1 MVPDPS
7 CYFHHQLNPPP
18 AAMKRRAFLSQLTLA
33 SAAASLPLRA
43 FASSEPS
50 KSLHP
55 RAPRGKAEYCIFIWL
70 GGGMSQI
77 DTFDPK
83 KRGNAAKRLPG
94 TDYTII
100 PTAVAGVSYTEHL
113 ARTARLAER
122 VTAVRTI
129 NHRLGSEH
137 ALATNFVHT
146 GRPVSGATTY
156 PSIGS
161 IVAHE
166 RGAVTANV
174 PAYMLMGYPSATRGP
189 GFLGPKA
196 GFVYLV
202 DTETG
207 PAGLSVPAGITRV
220 RTVRRQTLLGAL
232 QGPQGD
238 AALIEEYEQTQRE
251 ALRLAGPAFMRNFNL
266 VEEPGSLRQ
275 RYGGE
280 FGQRCLLARRLV
292 EAGVRFIEVSHNL
305 NFVNGAGWD
314 THHEA
319 HAQQHVLIEQVDMAL
334 SALIE
339 DLEAKGLLD
348 KTLIAIG
355 TEFGRPGEFDERGG
369 RGHQAD
375 LFTMVLAG
383 GGLNHCGAY
392 GVSDELSAKPVENAV
407 SVPDFHA
414 TILAAMGIDPAKDLI
429 ADSRP
434 VPITDAG
441 RPIARLFS

>member
-1 MVPDPS
+1 
-7 CYFHHQLNPPP
+7 
-18 AAMKRRAFLSQLTLA
+18 
-33 SAAASLPLRA
+33 
-43 FASSEPS
+43 
-50 KSLHP
+50 
-55 RAPRGKAEYCIFIWL
+55 
-70 GGGMSQI
+70 MSQI

-83 KRGNAAKRLPG
+83 KRGNSKTRTPG
-94 TDYTII
+94 TDYDVI

-122 VTAVRTI
+122 ITAVRTV

-146 GRPVSGATTY
+146 GRPISGATAY

-166 RGAVTANV
+166 LGATVDNV
-174 PAYMLMGYPSATRGP
+174 PAYMLMGIPSATRGP

-196 GFVYLV
+196 GYVYLT
-202 DTETG
+202 DTENG
-207 PAGLSVPAGITRV
+207 PAGLSLPDGIDGAR
-220 RTVRRQTLLGAL
+220 RARRQQLLSPLLERNSEAL
-232 QGPQGD
+232 
-238 AALIEEYEQTQRE
+238 LLKEYEETQQQ
-251 ALRLAGPAFMRNFNL
+251 ALRLAGPNFMRNFKL
-266 VEEPGSLRQ
+266 EEEPGSLRQ
-275 RYGGE
+275 RYGSE

-292 EAGVRFIEVSHNL
+292 QAGVRFIEVSHNL

-314 THHEA
+314 THNEA
-319 HAQQHVLIEQVDMAL
+319 QQQQHVLIKQLD
-334 SALIE
+334 SAFATLIE
-339 DLEAKGLLD
+339 DLEEKGLLD

-355 TEFGRPGEFDERGG
+355 TEFGRPGEFDGRGG

-392 GVSDELSAKPVENAV
+392 GVSDDLSAKAVESPV

-414 TILAAMGIDPAKDLI
+414 TILASMGINPGKEVV

-434 VPITDAG
+434 VPLTDGG
-441 RPIARLFS
+441 RAIARLLA